1 MPSAAAVG
9 VIRSPVTAMTTSAS
23 ITIGELEA
31 NYQLYCKALKMLIAE
46 QRSLTKIQRTVC
58 WSRLQTLHH
67 CLPRQYKSPDYLY
80 AQLLMHYN
88 SSQLVST

>member
-1 MPSAAAVG
+1 
-9 VIRSPVTAMTTSAS
+9 MTTNPMTATAPQAPS

-46 QRSLTKIQRTVC
+46 KRTLNKIKKTVC
-58 WSRLQTLHH
+58 WGKLATLHH

-80 AQLLMHYN
+80 AQLLKA
-88 SSQLVST
+88 LSTQKA

>member
-1 MPSAAAVG
+1 MS
-9 VIRSPVTAMTTSAS
+9 TTTSPMTAPQAPS

-46 QRSLTKIQRTVC
+46 QRTLNKIKKTVC
-58 WSRLQTLHH
+58 WGKLETLHH

-80 AQLLMHYN
+80 AQLVKAA
-88 SSQLVST
+88 SKPAE